1 VIDEALFASVA
12 HEVKTPLAVLRGYA
26 ELLANRQDEQ
36 IQREAPEAILEAVR
50 RLAPAVDDL
59 LLALEIQ
66 NGLEAR
72 SEPVDLADLL
82 PDATQPLPVAGEPR
96 LLRRAVDILSSESH
110 GVSATAAN
118 GVATLVAGEAP
129 RNELELY
136 LVRLIAEAHGGD
148 LRDSS
153 TGLVLTLPLA

>member
-12 HEVKTPLAVLRGYA
+12 HEVKTPLAVVRGYA
-26 ELLANRQDEQ
+26 ELLANREDEQ
-36 IQREAPEAILEAVR
+36 IQREAPQAILEAVR

-66 NGLEAR
+66 TGLEVDCE
-72 SEPVDLADLL
+72 SVDLAGLL
-82 PDATQPLPVAGEPR
+82 PNGTEPFLVAGDPR
-96 LLRRAVDILSSESH
+96 LLRRAVDILGSESH
-110 GVSATAAN
+110 GVSATAAD
-118 GVATLVAGEAP
+118 GVATLIAGQAP

-153 TGLVLTLPLA
+153 KGLVLTLPLA